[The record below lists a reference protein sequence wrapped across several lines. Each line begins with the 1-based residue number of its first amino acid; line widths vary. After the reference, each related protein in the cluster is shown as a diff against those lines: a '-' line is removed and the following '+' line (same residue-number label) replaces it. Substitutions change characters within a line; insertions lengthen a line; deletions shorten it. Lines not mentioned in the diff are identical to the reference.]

1 MMRLKLQLLGP
12 PRISISRDRQI
23 YLPTKKAE
31 ALLVYLASP
40 SGVPRSRD
48 ELAGL
53 LWSRSA
59 EEQARTSL
67 RQNLARLRKA
77 LGTARDVISAG
88 SRHISLVP
96 EFVDT
101 DTTKFEGLISTSDIG
116 SLEAAADLLRGEF
129 AAGLSVNEGP
139 FEDWIMRE
147 RVRIAERAISALG
160 QLLDHYETQKN
171 HDRAAVIARKLL
183 SLDPLQ
189 EAVHQSV
196 MRALAHQGRFES
208 ALQHYKLCRDLLRKE
223 LDIEPG
229 EETRALRDEIARRRE
244 GARHTPNAPFVEA
257 DGLIRVLGGKGPKE
271 PSATLNLPP
280 QLQGLD
286 LTIPERPSILIL
298 PFQNLT
304 GEPGN
309 DHLAEGI
316 RIDIQAAL
324 VKITGI
330 FLIAA
335 GSANAMRGV
344 DAGAAGNAL
353 GVRYVLQGSVRRSG
367 ADLRV
372 SAELIDVHAGHAIWT
387 QTYDRK
393 FDDGFEVQD
402 EIIEKIIT
410 GLDVKLL
417 RGEQA
422 AVWHKTLKDRDA
434 LELFYRGVQEFF
446 KMRKDA
452 VLRARTFFEIVD
464 KKQPNVSIGAT
475 WAAMCH
481 WFDAFKAWGDDPK
494 QSLTLAGEWAEKA
507 VGMEDADGQ
516 AHMVLSHVHLMNR
529 RFDDA
534 LLTGREAVAL
544 RPNCTNANG
553 FFGNVL
559 HYCGEQGDAIE
570 HVTWA
575 IRYSPVY
582 PPFFADV
589 LSLAYLF
596 DGSHDAALAVTGESL
611 RVNPNGITA
620 CLVRAAAYTA
630 GNDTANARSVGSQVI
645 AADPAFSLRD
655 FSKQQPYRKHHDL
668 EGFVARLSAA
678 GIPE

>member
-1 MMRLKLQLLGP
+1 MVRLNLQLLGP
-12 PRISISRDRQI
+12 PRISTAEGMDIH
-23 YLPTKKAE
+23 LPTKKAE

-40 SGVPRSRD
+40 PGVPHSRD
-48 ELAGL
+48 HLAEL

-59 EEQARTSL
+59 EEQARSSL

-77 LGTARDVISAG
+77 LKAAKEIISTDA
-88 SRHISLVP
+88 RHIGLVP
-96 EFVDT
+96 ELVVT
-101 DTTKFEGLISTSDIG
+101 DSAEFEGLISGTDVG
-116 SLEAAADLLRGEF
+116 SLEVAADLLRGEF

-139 FEDWIMRE
+139 FEDWIMGE
-147 RVRIAERAISALG
+147 RQRIAELAISAFRR
-160 QLLDHYETQKN
+160 LLEHYEVQK
-171 HDRAAVIARKLL
+171 DWDKAAVIARKLL

-189 EAVHQSV
+189 ESVHQSL
-196 MRALAHQGRFES
+196 MRALADQDRFES
-208 ALQHYKLCRDLLRKE
+208 ALQQYKLCHDLLRKE

-229 EETRALRDEIARRRE
+229 EETHALRDEIARRRE
-244 GARHTPNAPFVEA
+244 AVRHVPNAPSVETV
-257 DGLIRVLGGKGPKE
+257 GLIRVLSDKGPKD
-271 PSATLNLPP
+271 PAATLNLPP

-286 LTIPERPSILIL
+286 LTTPERPSIVIL
-298 PFQNLT
+298 PFQDLT
-304 GEPGN
+304 GDPGN

-335 GSANAMRGV
+335 GSANAMRGSE
-344 DAGAAGNAL
+344 AQTAGNAL
-353 GVRYVLQGSVRRSG
+353 GVRYVLQGSVRKSG

-372 SAELIDVHAGHAIWT
+372 SAELIDVHSGHAIWT
-387 QTYDRK
+387 NTYDRK

-402 EIIEKIIT
+402 EIIGQIIT
-410 GLDVKLL
+410 EMDVKLL

-422 AVWHKTLKDRDA
+422 AVWHKSLKDLDS
-434 LELFYRGVQEFF
+434 LELFYKGVQEFF
-446 KMRKDA
+446 KLQKDA

-475 WAAMCH
+475 WVAMCY
-481 WFDAFKAWGDDPK
+481 WFDAFKAWGDDPS
-494 QSLTLAGEWAEKA
+494 QSLRLAGEWAEKA
-507 VGMEDADGQ
+507 VCMEDADGQ

-534 LLTGREAVAL
+534 LLIGREAVAL

-553 FFGNVL
+553 FFANVL
-559 HYCGEQGDAIE
+559 HYCGEQADAIE
-570 HVTWA
+570 HVKWA

-596 DGSHDAALAVTGESL
+596 DGSYDAALAVAGESL
-611 RVNPNGITA
+611 RINPSGATA
-620 CLVRAAAYTA
+620 GLVMAAAYSA
-630 GNDTANARSVGSQVI
+630 QNNIANARAVGTQVM
-645 AADPAFSLRD
+645 AVDSTFSLQS
-655 FSKQQPYRKHHDL
+655 FSKQQPYRNPGDL
-668 EGFVARLSAA
+668 EGFIARLGAA
-678 GIPE
+678 GLPN